1 MTHSWREGVSA
12 RLPRLPRLPVIWAL
26 ASGSHCVSGKSLPT
40 LFRVLSKVAS
50 PLHWLRRG
58 TWTWKWPLFNVSTLP
73 TRGACLTAAGILQ
86 WGLPFMRGSQGWA
99 LEPEQFRSCFPGVCK
114 RCHPAVCCPLFP
126 RANGAMPTSRKEW
139 LVSLS
144 HQAILNVQDQH

>member
-1 MTHSWREGVSA
+1 MTHGWRGGGVLACPS
-12 RLPRLPRLPVIWAL
+12 RLPRLPVIWAL

-40 LFRVLSKVAS
+40 LFRVLSKVTS

-73 TRGACLTAAGILQ
+73 TRGACLTATGILQ
-86 WGLPFMRGSQGWA
+86 WGLLFMRGSRVGHQRVNKSGLA
-99 LEPEQFRSCFPGVCK
+99 FQAFVKGVF
-114 RCHPAVCCPLFP
+114 CHLFP
-126 RANGAMPTSRKEW
+126 RANGALPTSHKEW

-144 HQAILNVQDQH
+144 HQAVLNVQAQH

>member
-1 MTHSWREGVSA
+1 MLA

-86 WGLPFMRGSQGWA
+86 WGLLFMRGSQGWA
-99 LEPEQFRSCFPGVCK
+99 SETEQFRSCFPGVCK
-114 RCHPAVCCPLFP
+114 RCHPTVCCPLFP
-126 RANGAMPTSRKEW
+126 RANGTLPQVVKSG
-139 LVSLS
+139 SC
-144 HQAILNVQDQH
+144 H